1 MIKIG
6 DRVKIISGTESGTVV
21 SVKNSTVEVDVMG
34 GFVVPYMITD
44 LVVVSEKEE
53 IEILERIGVSDEKP
67 GRKRKEKKEE
77 AITPEQKK
85 STPAKVNHYGRISL
99 VEDDYEEE
107 LLDMDKIN
115 ENYRRNRL
123 AAEQLER
130 EFEEARRR
138 DEEAKKRIT
147 EESSVEVEDKTE
159 EVVEEKPK
167 YSETTLEELAE
178 KAKLDMAK
186 PVTQKKK
193 VKKDDTEVI
202 DLHAHEILTSTEGMK
217 SGEIITAQLAR
228 FTVAM
233 DLAIKSGKHG
243 KIVFIHGVG
252 KGRLRAEIQRLL
264 RTNYPKIMSQDASF
278 SDYGFGAIMIFY

>member
-1 MIKIG
+1 MVKIG
-6 DRVKIISGTESGTVV
+6 DRVKIISDTVSGTVV
-21 SVKNSTVEVDVMG
+21 TIKGSTVEVDVMG
-34 GFVVPYMITD
+34 GFVVPYMVTD

-67 GRKRKEKKEE
+67 GRKKKNKKEE
-77 AITPEQKK
+77 EVTTEPKKHTP
-85 STPAKVNHYGRISL
+85 SKVKHYGRISL

-115 ENYRRNRL
+115 EHYRRNRQ
-123 AAEQLER
+123 AAEELER
-130 EFEEARRR
+130 EFEEAKRKE
-138 DEEAKKRIT
+138 EEAKARIT
-147 EESSVEVEDKTE
+147 EESKKKE
-159 EVVEEKPK
+159 EEEIIEKEK
-167 YSETTLEELAE
+167 KEKFVDTTLEELAE
-178 KAKLDMAK
+178 KVKLDIVK
-186 PVTQKKK
+186 PVKQKKRE
-193 VKKDDTEVI
+193 KKDDTEVI
-202 DLHAHEILTSTEGMK
+202 DLHAHEILKSTDGMK

-252 KGRLRAEIQRLL
+252 KGRLRLEIQRLL
-264 RTNYPKIMSQDASF
+264 RLNYPKIQFQDASF